1 MKKSL
6 VLCAACLALLAIPGC
21 KFSSTRKNLSPEQ
34 QDTIEKQLSS
44 MTLREKVGQLF
55 CVRPESL
62 DPVFQSSQLGMMEY
76 KMQAVN
82 EETRAFCEKY
92 PVGGI
97 TLFSHN
103 IDNPQQIK
111 AFTRDL
117 HTLAGEPLLSIDEE
131 GGRVARIGN
140 NGNFHVPTYAS
151 MAAVGAT
158 GDPAKARDAGI
169 SIGTYLKEYGFDV
182 DFAPV
187 ADVNTNPRNIIIGD
201 RAFSDDPAVAAPMV
215 AAYVRGM
222 RDAGIASCLKHFPGH
237 GDTLADTHLGYAFTR
252 KSWEEIDACEMVTF
266 RAGIAAGAPLVMAA
280 HIAAPAVT
288 GSDIPSTLS
297 PGILTDKLRG
307 ELGFNGIIITDA
319 LEMGAITARYG
330 SGEAAVRALEAGA
343 DWLLCPL
350 DYCAAFDAVV
360 EAVGTGRLS
369 EGRLEESLR
378 RIRKLRDSGSSPE

>member
-1 MKKSL
+1 MMEDRALSL
-6 VLCAACLALLAIPGC
+6 
-21 KFSSTRKNLSPEQ
+21 RQ
-34 QDTIEKQLSS
+34 
-44 MTLREKVGQLF
+44 KVGQLF
-55 CVRPESL
+55 IVRPESL
-62 DPVFQSSQLGMMEY
+62 EPAIRYDSDAELPPYRL
-76 KMQAVN
+76 QAVSGGMRQ
-82 EETRAFCEKY
+82 RAERY
-92 PVGGI
+92 PVGGV
-97 TLFSHN
+97 LLYGHN
-103 IDNPQQIK
+103 IADPEQLLRFG
-111 AFTRDL
+111 AELRAL
-117 HTLAGEPLLSIDEE
+117 PGAPLLCIDEE
-131 GGRVARIGN
+131 GGRVSRIARNPAFDVPRYDSAAALAAGGAPQDAYDAAFAIG
-140 NGNFHVPTYAS
+140 S
-151 MAAVGAT
+151 
-158 GDPAKARDAGI
+158 
-169 SIGTYLKEYGFDV
+169 YLKRYGLDI

-280 HIAAPAVT
+280 HIAAPVVT

-307 ELGFNGIIITDA
+307 ELGFDGIIITDA

-350 DYCAAFDAVV
+350 DYCAAFGAVV

-369 EGRLEESLR
+369 ERRLEESLG

>member
-1 MKKSL
+1 MMEDRSL
-6 VLCAACLALLAIPGC
+6 
-21 KFSSTRKNLSPEQ
+21 S
-34 QDTIEKQLSS
+34 
-44 MTLREKVGQLF
+44 LRQKVGQLF
-55 CVRPESL
+55 IVRPESL
-62 DPVFQSSQLGMMEY
+62 EPAIRYDSDAELPPYRL
-76 KMQAVN
+76 QAVSGGMRQ
-82 EETRAFCEKY
+82 RAERY
-92 PVGGI
+92 PVGGV
-97 TLFSHN
+97 LLYGHN
-103 IDNPQQIK
+103 IADPEQLLRFG
-111 AFTRDL
+111 AELRAL
-117 HTLAGEPLLSIDEE
+117 PGAPLLCIDEE
-131 GGRVARIGN
+131 GGRVSRIARNPAFDVPRYDSAAALAAGGAPQAAYDAAFAIG
-140 NGNFHVPTYAS
+140 S
-151 MAAVGAT
+151 
-158 GDPAKARDAGI
+158 
-169 SIGTYLKEYGFDV
+169 YLKRYGLDI

-252 KSWEEIDACEMVTF
+252 KNWEEIDACEMVTF

-288 GSDIPSTLS
+288 GSDIPSTLA
-297 PGILTDKLRG
+297 PGILTGKLRG
-307 ELGFNGIIITDA
+307 ELGFDGIIITDA

-369 EGRLEESLR
+369 EGRLEESLG